1 MKKKVMSVVLAA
13 AMVSAMVVPAVSAS
27 AADDKLVVYGIYKA
41 GDQTWFID
49 EGDAAKKAVEDA
61 GGEFIYVDAKMS
73 PEEYLKAIDNH
84 VYYPFY
90 CIIFYFRFSV

>member
-41 GDQTWFID
+41 GDQTWLSM
-49 EGDAAKKAVEDA
+49 KVTQQRKLL
-61 GGEFIYVDAKMS
+61 KMLAES
-73 PEEYLKAIDNH
+73 S
-84 VYYPFY
+84 FMQMQ
-90 CIIFYFRFSV
+90 R